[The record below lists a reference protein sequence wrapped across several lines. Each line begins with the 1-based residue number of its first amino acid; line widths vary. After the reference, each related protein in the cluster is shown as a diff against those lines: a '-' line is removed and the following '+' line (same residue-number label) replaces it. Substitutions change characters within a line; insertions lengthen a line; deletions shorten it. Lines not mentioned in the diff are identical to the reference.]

1 MKYITLI
8 FILFTLFLLSE
19 ESATINNSGTI
30 TKVDS
35 TKVEKTI
42 DAKLQK
48 AIEKRTPPETT
59 NSSVQCNGKT
69 KKGKRCKKMTKSSNG
84 YCHLHGGN

>member
-1 MKYITLI
+1 MKITL
-8 FILFTLFLLSE
+8 LFLILSITAISQ

-30 TKVDS
+30 TKIDS

-42 DAKLQK
+42 DVKLQK

-59 NSSVQCNGKT
+59 NSSVQCHGKT
-69 KKGKRCKKMTKSSNG
+69 KKGKRCKKMTKNSNG